1 LRETLYAV
9 FPARQPE
16 LEVMAVDWTDNRR
29 HLLLL
34 AVISMIVIYI
44 AVSVY
49 GVIRDIYSNSTVF
62 VISSGFH
69 VSEDYHPAPTFL
81 DRLKGL
87 FFEPDEVQV
96 PVQRLV
102 IINGWVKYT
111 DGTPFA
117 HGLVELRSE
126 PRVTYTDSEGYFTF
140 ENVEEGEHVINVLGS
155 QGQVLA
161 SAQVRITR
169 NMDIEKSILMRLED
183 GTYVLE
189 VAVDV
194 KVLEIF
200 LEIEQDGSGE
210 PTGNLIIDSNYEVLV
225 YPPEDEPKAPPGTG
239 EPPDKPDQPDR
250 PTKPGGGAESPGA
263 GSLQVYSTASGR
275 HFAQGSQPAAQ
286 INIFGDNKRIAPGMS
301 GSYRFTVDN
310 RANDFGVHFDINL
323 LETNNALNIPMRYRL
338 MDNNAKRYVNADSD
352 WHTPAEI
359 NQATADQAKPFSMNQ
374 RSHTDY
380 TLEWFWDD
388 RGQIDN
394 SWGEK
399 HAGEVVCTL
408 TIKVSAQRV

>member
-1 LRETLYAV
+1 MDKTE
-9 FPARQPE
+9 
-16 LEVMAVDWTDNRR
+16 NRR

-34 AVISMIVIYI
+34 AIITMIVIYI

-69 VSEDYHPAPTFL
+69 VSEDYQPAPSIL
-81 DRLKGL
+81 DKLKGI
-87 FFEPDEVQV
+87 FTRQDKVVV
-96 PVQRLV
+96 PVVRLV
-102 IINGWVKYT
+102 TIKGWVRYT

-126 PRVTYTDSEGYFTF
+126 PRTTYTDADGFFTF
-140 ENVEEGEHVINVLGS
+140 ENVEDGEHVINVLGS

-161 SAQVRITR
+161 SAQVSITR

-286 INIFGDNKRIAPGMS
+286 INIFGSNKHIAPGMT
-301 GSYRFTVDN
+301 GTYRFTVDN
-310 RANDFGVHFDINL
+310 EGNDFAVYYDINL
-323 LETNNALNIPMRYRL
+323 AESNNALNIPMRYRL
-338 MDNNAKRYVNADSD
+338 MNNQTKSYVTGDTG

-388 RGQIDN
+388 GGQIDN
-394 SWGEK
+394 SFGEK
-399 HAGEVVCTL
+399 HGDEVACTL
-408 TIKVSAQRV
+408 TIKVSAQRI

>member
-1 LRETLYAV
+1 V

-16 LEVMAVDWTDNRR
+16 LEVMTVDRTENRR

-34 AVISMIVIYI
+34 AIITMIVIYI

-49 GVIRDIYSNSTVF
+49 GVIRDLHSNSTVF
-62 VISSGFH
+62 IISSSLPI
-69 VSEDYHPAPTFL
+69 SEDYQPAPSIL
-81 DRLKGL
+81 DKLKGI
-87 FFEPDEVQV
+87 FTRQDKVVV
-96 PVQRLV
+96 PVVRLV
-102 IINGWVKYT
+102 TIKGWVRYT
-111 DGTPFA
+111 NGTPFA

-169 NMDIEKSILMRLED
+169 NMDIEKSVLMRLED

-359 NQATADQAKPFSMNQ
+359 NQATANPDQPLSMKEKSQN
-374 RSHTDY
+374 TY

>member
-1 LRETLYAV
+1 MT
-9 FPARQPE
+9 
-16 LEVMAVDWTDNRR
+16 VDKTENRR

-34 AVISMIVIYI
+34 VIITLIVIYI

-49 GVIRDIYSNSTVF
+49 GVIRDMHSSSTVF
-62 VISSGFH
+62 VISSSIPI
-69 VSEDYHPAPTFL
+69 SEDYQPAPTIL
-81 DRLKGL
+81 DKLKGI
-87 FFEPDEVQV
+87 FTKQDKVVV
-96 PVQRLV
+96 PVVRQV
-102 IINGWVKYT
+102 TIKGWVKYT
-111 DGTPFA
+111 NGTPFA
-117 HGLVELRSE
+117 HGMVELRSE
-126 PRVTYTDSEGYFTF
+126 PRTTYTDADGFFTF

-169 NMDIEKSILMRLED
+169 NMDIEESILIRLED

-200 LEIEQDGSGE
+200 LEIEQDESGE

-250 PTKPGGGAESPGA
+250 PTKPGGGTESPGT
-263 GSLQVYSTASGR
+263 GSLQVYSTVSGR
-275 HFAQGSQPAAQ
+275 HFAQGSQPVAQ
-286 INIFGDNKRIAPGMS
+286 INIFGDNKQIAPGMS

-323 LETNNALNIPMRYRL
+323 LETNNSLNIPMRYRL
-338 MDNNAKRYVNADSD
+338 MDNNAKSYVSADRD

-359 NQATADQAKPFSMNQ
+359 NQATANPDQPLSMKEKSQN
-374 RSHTDY
+374 TY

-408 TIKVSAQRV
+408 TIKVSAQRI

>member
-1 LRETLYAV
+1 V

-16 LEVMAVDWTDNRR
+16 LEVMTVDKTENRR

-140 ENVEEGEHVINVLGS
+140 ENVEEGENVINVLGS

-286 INIFGDNKRIAPGMS
+286 INIFGSNKHIAPGMT
-301 GSYRFTVDN
+301 GTYRFTVDN
-310 RANDFGVHFDINL
+310 EGNDFAVYYDINL
-323 LETNNALNIPMRYRL
+323 AESNNALNIPMRYRL
-338 MDNNAKRYVNADSD
+338 MNNQTKSYVTADIL

-359 NQATADQAKPFSMNQ
+359 NQATANPDQPLSMKEKSQN
-374 RSHTDY
+374 TY

-388 RGQIDN
+388 RGQIDH

-408 TIKVSAQRV
+408 TIKVSAQRI

>member
-1 LRETLYAV
+1 V

-49 GVIRDIYSNSTVF
+49 GVIRDLHSNSTVF
-62 VISSGFH
+62 IISSSLPI
-69 VSEDYHPAPTFL
+69 SEDYQPAPSIL
-81 DRLKGL
+81 DKLKGI
-87 FFEPDEVQV
+87 FTRQDKVVV
-96 PVQRLV
+96 PVVRLV
-102 IINGWVKYT
+102 TIKGWVRYT
-111 DGTPFA
+111 NGTPFA

-286 INIFGDNKRIAPGMS
+286 INIFGDNKRIAPGMR
-301 GSYRFTVDN
+301 GTYRFTVDN

-323 LETNNALNIPMRYRL
+323 LESNNSLNIPMRYRL
-338 MDNNAKRYVNADSD
+338 MDDDTKSYLTADIL

-359 NQATADQAKPFSMNQ
+359 NQATANPDQPLSMKEKSQN
-374 RSHTDY
+374 TY

-388 RGQIDN
+388 RGQIDH

-408 TIKVSAQRV
+408 TIKVSAQRI

>member
-1 LRETLYAV
+1 MT
-9 FPARQPE
+9 
-16 LEVMAVDWTDNRR
+16 VDRTENRR

-34 AVISMIVIYI
+34 VIITMIVIYI

-49 GVIRDIYSNSTVF
+49 GVIRDLHSNSTVF
-62 VISSGFH
+62 IISSSLPI
-69 VSEDYHPAPTFL
+69 SEDYQPAPSIL
-81 DRLKGL
+81 DKLKGI
-87 FFEPDEVQV
+87 FTRQDKVVV
-96 PVQRLV
+96 PVVRLV
-102 IINGWVKYT
+102 TIKGWVRYT
-111 DGTPFA
+111 NGTPFA

-126 PRVTYTDSEGYFTF
+126 PRTTYTDADGFFTF
-140 ENVEEGEHVINVLGS
+140 ENVEDGEHVINVLGK
-155 QGQVLA
+155 GEKILA

-250 PTKPGGGAESPGA
+250 PAKPGGGAESPGA

-286 INIFGDNKRIAPGMS
+286 INIFGSNKHIAPGMT
-301 GSYRFTVDN
+301 GTYRFTVDN
-310 RANDFGVHFDINL
+310 EGNDFAVYYDINL
-323 LETNNALNIPMRYRL
+323 AESNNALNIPMRYRL
-338 MDNNAKRYVNADSD
+338 MNNQTKSYVTGDTG

>member
-1 LRETLYAV
+1 V

-69 VSEDYHPAPTFL
+69 VSEDYQPAPTFL
-81 DRLKGL
+81 DRLKGI

-102 IINGWVKYT
+102 IIKGWVKYT

-286 INIFGDNKRIAPGMS
+286 INIFGDNKRIAPGMR
-301 GSYRFTVDN
+301 GSLSFYC
-310 RANDFGVHFDINL
+310 
-323 LETNNALNIPMRYRL
+323 
-338 MDNNAKRYVNADSD
+338 
-352 WHTPAEI
+352 
-359 NQATADQAKPFSMNQ
+359 
-374 RSHTDY
+374 
-380 TLEWFWDD
+380 
-388 RGQIDN
+388 GQ
-394 SWGEK
+394 
-399 HAGEVVCTL
+399 
-408 TIKVSAQRV
+408 

>member
-1 LRETLYAV
+1 V

-16 LEVMAVDWTDNRR
+16 LEVMTVDKTENRR

-34 AVISMIVIYI
+34 AIITMIVIYI

-69 VSEDYHPAPTFL
+69 VSEDYQPAPSIL
-81 DRLKGL
+81 DKLKGI
-87 FFEPDEVQV
+87 FTRQDKVVV
-96 PVQRLV
+96 PVVRLV
-102 IINGWVKYT
+102 TIKGWVRYT

-126 PRVTYTDSEGYFTF
+126 PRTTYTDADGFFTF
-140 ENVEEGEHVINVLGS
+140 ENVEDGEHVINVLGS

-161 SAQVRITR
+161 SAQVSITR

-286 INIFGDNKRIAPGMS
+286 INIFGSNKHIAPGMT
-301 GSYRFTVDN
+301 GTYRFTVDN
-310 RANDFGVHFDINL
+310 EGNDFAVYYDINL
-323 LETNNALNIPMRYRL
+323 AESNNALNIPMRYRL
-338 MDNNAKRYVNADSD
+338 MNNQTKSYVTGDTG

-388 RGQIDN
+388 GGQIDN
-394 SWGEK
+394 SFGEK
-399 HAGEVVCTL
+399 HGDEVACTL
-408 TIKVSAQRV
+408 TIKVSAQRI